1 MSMREICDLHGPLLD
16 TINRI
21 EEKVDDVISGRERIA
36 LQVATV
42 QKTIDNGLRGDIK
55 QALDAILKVQGI
67 LDSFNRRV
75 VVLEDFSWFREWM
88 TDLRTNLFK
97 NVFKLIALTILGLA
111 MFHASDTIVK
121 NIIAGIVK

>member
-1 MSMREICDLHGPLLD
+1 MREICDLHGPLLD